1 MPRITTVET
10 PGCPPLRALT
20 TDVLGLVK
28 VVEAHGK
35 VGTPKLVE
43 TWGSPDVSRSV
54 LATSF
59 ADRQTNPLLAV
70 ARRNGVVELLN
81 PLNGDALAKVMVCEL
96 GLSNH
101 STEDDPVVGLHL
113 FRTKKTALSSRLS
126 VLLICTEKGKACL
139 RSIPLK
145 EASSLDASAVPT
157 SRNWDVSTAGKVIC
171 SSVDSE
177 ENYALFGGRGIELN
191 MWDLESYNRIWTSK
205 LPRVNSLGIF
215 SPTCFTAATFLSR
228 EDHRKIVAG
237 TNNYQIRLYDISAQR
252 RPVVSFDFRESP
264 IKVVKEDLN
273 GHTVYVGTGTGDLAS
288 FDMRTGKLLGCFV
301 GKCSGSIRSIA
312 RHPELPL
319 LASCGLDSYLR
330 IWDSRTRQLLSAVFL
345 KQHLTNVAID
355 SHFYSEAPVG
365 DATDQIR
372 DLQDDEQTEAGGL
385 RAMEKSPRGKKNSIE
400 KIKKKMGNKTQMVV
414 EAFELSAS
422 EDEDMDK
429 QTSLKRKELTK
440 LKRSKNLKRKKRKI
454 IANNEDQIMLRCYP
468 N

>member
-59 ADRQTNPLLAV
+59 ADRQSNPLLAV

-81 PLNGDALAKVMVCEL
+81 PLNGDALAKVMACEL
-96 GLSNH
+96 GLSND

-113 FRTKKTALSSRLS
+113 FRTKKTLLSSRLS
-126 VLLICTEKGKACL
+126 VLLICTEKGKASL
-139 RSIPLK
+139 RSIPMK
-145 EASSLDASAVPT
+145 EASLDASAVHT
-157 SRNWDVSTAGKVIC
+157 YRNWDVSTAGKVIC

-177 ENYALFGGRGIELN
+177 ENYALFGGKGIELN

-215 SPTCFTAATFLSR
+215 SPTCFTAATFLGK

-252 RPVVSFDFRESP
+252 RPVVSVDFRESP

-319 LASCGLDSYLR
+319 
-330 IWDSRTRQLLSAVFL
+330 TRQLFAYLGFQNSTASIC
-345 KQHLTNVAID
+345 TPA
-355 SHFYSEAPVG
+355 G

-372 DLQDDEQTEAGGL
+372 DLQADEQIEAGGL
-385 RAMEKSPRGKKNSIE
+385 RTMEKSPRGKKNNIE
-400 KIKKKMGNKTQMVV
+400 KIKKTMGKKNRMVV

-440 LKRSKNLKRKKRKI
+440 VKRIKNLKRKKSKI
-454 IANNEDQIMLRCYP
+454 IANNEDQIML
-468 N
+468 